1 MINAKALFSV
11 CHESGWRC
19 VHLFLQSRK
28 QDFYLTMEQ
37 GSTGNFHLF
46 IKAADAPRL
55 SAFFYGFSSGVR
67 GEVETCPLHLE
78 PAITGKKQK
87 AWRNPSAH
95 PLRNPHFL
103 AVHFCPFP
111 DGETGPAWLGLAGLV
126 GQPSKAGVSIF
137 RVIHWWL

>member
-19 VHLFLQSRK
+19 VYLFLQSRK

-55 SAFFYGFSSGVR
+55 SAFFTASAPGQVVKWKPARFIWNRLSLVKSKKP
-67 GEVETCPLHLE
+67 GEIHLRILYVT
-78 PAITGKKQK
+78 PISLRFT
-87 AWRNPSAH
+87 SA
-95 PLRNPHFL
+95 
-103 AVHFCPFP
+103 PFP
-111 DGETGPAWLGLAGLV
+111 VEKLVQLGLAWQALLV
-126 GQPSKAGVSIF
+126 SPQEQA
-137 RVIHWWL
+137 